1 MLSAR
6 KMRLILAL
14 PLLLAALLPVR
25 LAAQEDPNADPNA
38 DPNDAPLGDV
48 ARTFRKKT
56 PPSRSVID
64 DDNLS
69 KVMEQAES
77 RHESG
82 SALRFLMASGS
93 NGFHISAPD
102 VTCSLAFT
110 ANVKSLLSN
119 QYAQMELPAGEVLKL
134 EGPATVEGD
143 ALIVALLN
151 RTDWHVSEVAVALTV
166 VKKNQSRDASLSDQS
181 LSNRSLSNQELPI
194 SGTGYDAPKLL
205 PAVAGNLP
213 QEDEVR
219 PEKKSDVT
227 VIYRMRAAAPPS
239 ATTVFSAPLNME
251 LAPDEEW
258 HWAIVQARG
267 YPPQSYAGNASQ
279 TTAQTTAQTN
289 LPASGQ
295 SSSIQPTSTPTSAA
309 PQNSPSVPPPQN

>member
-1 MLSAR
+1 
-6 KMRLILAL
+6 MRLILAL
-14 PLLLAALLPVR
+14 PLLLAALLPIR
-25 LAAQEDPNADPNA
+25 LAAQGDQNA

-48 ARTFRKKT
+48 ARTLRKKT
-56 PPSRSVID
+56 PPSQAVID

-82 SALRFLMASGS
+82 SALMFLMASGG

-119 QYAQMELPAGEVLKL
+119 QYAQMELPPGEVLKL
-134 EGPATVEGD
+134 EGPATIEGD

-166 VKKNQSRDASLSDQS
+166 VKKNQSREASLSDP
-181 LSNRSLSNQELPI
+181 ETPI
-194 SGTGYDAPKLL
+194 GGTASGEAKLL
-205 PAVAGNLP
+205 PLVAGNLP

-251 LAPDEEW
+251 VAPDEEW

-267 YPPQSYAGNASQ
+267 YPPQSYAGNAQQ
-279 TTAQTTAQTN
+279 TTAQSTAQSTAQTN

-295 SSSIQPTSTPTSAA
+295 SSSIQPAPIQSTSAPA
-309 PQNSPSVPPPQN
+309 SAASQNSPSVLPPQN

>member
-56 PPSRSVID
+56 PPSQSVID

-151 RTDWHVSEVAVALTV
+151 HTDWHVSEVAVALTV
-166 VKKNQSRDASLSDQS
+166 VKKNQSRDASMSDP
-181 LSNRSLSNQELPI
+181 EAPI
-194 SGTGYDAPKLL
+194 GGTSSGEGKLL
-205 PAVAGNLP
+205 PLVAGNLP